1 MRGYALAGVAALVLL
16 AATGVVAANAAP
28 MAEAGLDQDA
38 RVNATVFLDAGGS
51 WDPDGN
57 VAAYEWRI
65 ERPDG
70 TTTAPACAACPR
82 TRFVP
87 RQVGRYN
94 VTVRVTDEDGATAA
108 DTLYLDVS
116 SAPPSNPV
124 VYPSPGSGSN
134 GGPGAVPGSDGSSG
148 GGGGAS
154 VSVDPSR
161 ILRTASGEYLLRTP
175 DGLDEG
181 EFVMRVGGEKVRIPE
196 LQMRQYSRDD
206 GRVTFDETE
215 RQFHNSGASR
225 KDIRHELKN
234 SPRSCGGN
242 VCTAIVSETTGAPDS
257 QGPSKS
263 EIQKLKNRLPGGT
276 NEGDETN
283 DSDDDSRDHSGEIVG
298 ADIGGFSGPTQSGG
312 STTTINT
319 GGLTSS
325 Y

>member
-1 MRGYALAGVAALVLL
+1 MRGYALAGVAAVVLL

-38 RVNATVFLDAGGS
+38 RVNVTVYLDAGGS

-57 VAAYEWRI
+57 LTAYEWRI

-70 TTTAPACAACPR
+70 TTTTPACAACPR

-94 VTVRVTDEDGATAA
+94 VTVSATDGDGATAA

-134 GGPGAVPGSDGSSG
+134 GGPGAVPGSDGGSG

-181 EFVMRVGGEKVRIPE
+181 EFVMPVGEEKVRIPE
-196 LQMRQYSRDD
+196 SQMNSMAQDD
-206 GRVTFDETE
+206 GRVTYKEVSD
-215 RQFHNSGASR
+215 QFNEAGANR
-225 KDIRHELKN
+225 GDIRNELQN
-234 SPRSCGGN
+234 SPPSCGGN
-242 VCTAIVSETTGAPDS
+242 VCTAMVLKTTGAPETD
-257 QGPSKS
+257 GPSS
-263 EIQKLKNRLPGGT
+263 SARQELASRLQRGP
-276 NEGDETN
+276 NQGDEAASSEDGSQD
-283 DSDDDSRDHSGEIVG
+283 DSDGTVVVDAGDFD
-298 ADIGGFSGPTQSGG
+298 G
-312 STTTINT
+312 STRTTGSEPSTNT
-319 GGLTSS
+319 GGLTRG
-325 Y
+325 